1 MPSHLPPSSRRTAPS
16 DAREAAEEHGHG
28 SHTLRVWRG
37 MIVGHAGDDVFVELG
52 PRMQGVISLRAF
64 EERPEEG
71 ECFEFTLRGRE
82 ESLWAL
88 ALAEDRNLATWE
100 SMEAGS
106 LVSARVLR
114 VFQDGLQLKVGPLH
128 AFLPRSQTGLSRGHK
143 PEELVGRTLT
153 VEVIEVAE
161 DKQRIVVSRKLVA
174 KRERQARG
182 RNTQLLPGNI
192 VHGQVTR
199 IEDYGV
205 FVKLPGGREGLLHV
219 SNMSFDRDQRPDDVT
234 SVGDSMEVKV
244 LHVRAGGKRIALG
257 LKQLQQNPW
266 KDFAREHPE
275 GEVVPGIVRRFA
287 NFGAFVEVAPGV
299 VGLVHNSQSPWDK
312 SLRTVL
318 HRGQELSVRVLD
330 LDVPGERL
338 ALSLCHENGRAI
350 ALEEAAGR
358 MDLAALA
365 NEVGA
370 DPPGTSLGRLLAKA
384 LARPKGQP
392 QAG

>member
-1 MPSHLPPSSRRTAPS
+1 MPHSSSSDRSSPSNGAHQAPEDS
-16 DAREAAEEHGHG
+16 GHG
-28 SHTLRVWRG
+28 SHTLRIWRG
-37 MIVGHAGDDVFVELG
+37 MVVGHAGDDVFIELG
-52 PRMQGVISLRAF
+52 PRMQGVISSRAF
-64 EERPEEG
+64 DEIPAEG
-71 ECFEFTLRGRE
+71 ESFEFTLRGRE

-88 ALAEDRNLATWE
+88 ALAEDRSLATWE

-128 AFLPRSQTGLSRGHK
+128 AFLPRSHTGLARGHK

-174 KRERQARG
+174 KREREARG
-182 RNTQLLPGNI
+182 RTTQLLPGNV
-192 VHGQVTR
+192 VHGRVTR
-199 IEDYGV
+199 IEDYGL
-205 FVKLPGGREGLLHV
+205 FLKLPNGREGLLHV
-219 SNMSFDRDQRPDDVT
+219 SNMSFDRDLATEDFA
-234 SVGDSMEVKV
+234 SIGESLEVKV
-244 LHVRAGGKRIALG
+244 LHVRAGGKRIDLG

-287 NFGAFVEVAPGV
+287 NYGAFVEVAPGV

-312 SLRTVL
+312 SLRSVL

-330 LDVPGERL
+330 LDVSGERL
-338 ALSLCHENGRAI
+338 GLSMCHENGQAI
-350 ALEEAAGR
+350 PLEEATGR

-365 NEVGA
+365 NEMGA
-370 DPPGTSLGRLLAKA
+370 DPPGTSLGRLLAQA
-384 LARPKGQP
+384 LARPSEQP
-392 QAG
+392 QAS